1 MKYVLQRCLS
11 FLSTDWTW
19 ECLWCN
25 KLYTFNLL
33 CWGYVQCMWLLSVVT
48 YSVCDCC
55 LWLRTVYVTAVR
67 GYVQWMWL
75 LSVVTY
81 SVCDCCLRLRTVHVT
96 AACGYVG
103 ARDCCL
109 RLRTVHVTAA
119 CGYVRCTWLL
129 PAVMYGA
136 RDCCLRLRM
145 VHMTAVCSYVW
156 CTWLLSSVTY
166 SVCDCCLWSYW
177 PFEVKALCH
186 FTVPEP
192 NQPQCSVTSQN
203 TVLLCADL

>member
-1 MKYVLQRCLS
+1 MS
-11 FLSTDWTW
+11 
-19 ECLWCN
+19 
-25 KLYTFNLL
+25 
-33 CWGYVQCMWLLSVVT
+33 WLLSMCIGIKLSPWNMFCRGVYHFWAQTELENVFDAINCIHLICCVEVT

-55 LWLRTVYVTAVR
+55 PWLRIVY
-67 GYVQWMWL
+67 
-75 LSVVTY
+75 
-81 SVCDCCLRLRTVHVT
+81 VT
-96 AACGYVG
+96 AACGY
-103 ARDCCL
+103 A
-109 RLRTVHVTAA
+109 
-119 CGYVRCTWLL
+119 RCTWLL
-129 PAVMYGA
+129 PVVTYGA